1 MKDSAQRTEL
11 HLDESTTEKL
21 DRLIDLLQMVLEL
34 IHVKNN
40 TDLNRIRRQIKR
52 ELLAEINK
60 EL

>member
-1 MKDSAQRTEL
+1 MNEL
-11 HLDESTTEKL
+11 HLDENTTEKL